1 MSKRKELPAGW
12 AYQAYRF
19 EVDKPGK
26 YHAMSSHKG
35 AKRFAWNYMLGVI
48 EEQHRV
54 KEAFRVLAL
63 RQGARQDE
71 AEAWAK
77 EACWS
82 SYLRD
87 LNEKRKKDHEAKVA
101 PGQRGPGKY
110 RPVSEWC
117 LGRRRPCATSGTGR
131 KTKSRL
137 GGPRTPRSATHL
149 PSRPSPGRS
158 RTTSPPWTAQ
168 GRGLTSASP
177 STSAAQAASRSASPQ
192 GRSPSPTGTT
202 CSCPS

>member
-1 MSKRKELPAGW
+1 VRHRRWRAGIGNGVMSKRKELQAGW

-117 LGRRRPCATSGTGR
+117 PWSAEAMRYIWNREKNEVAPWWAENSKECYSSAFEALSRAFKDHFASLDGTR
-131 KTKSRL
+131 K
-137 GGPRTPRSATHL
+137 GPYV
-149 PSRPSPGRS
+149 G
-158 RTTSPPWTAQ
+158 
-168 GRGLTSASP
+168 
-177 STSAAQAASRSASPQ
+177 
-192 GRSPSPTGTT
+192 
-202 CSCPS
+202 